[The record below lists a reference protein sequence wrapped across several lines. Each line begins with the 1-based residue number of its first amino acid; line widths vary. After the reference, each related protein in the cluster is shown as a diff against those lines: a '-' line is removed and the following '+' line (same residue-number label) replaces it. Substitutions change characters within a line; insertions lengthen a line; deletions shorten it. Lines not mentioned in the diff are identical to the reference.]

1 MATVEI
7 PFLLGAAF
15 KNQTVR
21 GTATTMPTIGSGS
34 GGTGA
39 INNTT
44 DGAVAGDPDSGAG
57 GSGITLG
64 LSKAITEK
72 APQAGSFSRDFG
84 NFVAREVA
92 SFQMVLPLKGNGST
106 AGSPPVAAN
115 MTPDLGI
122 IALLRAAG
130 FVGGANAATWRY
142 APTAT
147 LLATAAIYNGNTAAA
162 NGLRAIIRDVE
173 STGLTLDF
181 TPGEIGKATFDL
193 AGVVDSID
201 ETGTW
206 TATPFAYG
214 NQATLSAPP
223 VRSAAFTWGPGTPD
237 TRAVG
242 FSQLSIAIDNQA
254 EDVKSS
260 NSASGVI
267 KRQTNRVITC
277 SAIID
282 AAAAEILFETNQLAV
297 SAIGS
302 ATQLTFQIGT
312 TASNGSIVNAY
323 RIVVPSPELVTLEK
337 VDPLG
342 ASEAWSC
349 EWIARSST
357 ANTELFLDF
366 L

>member
-15 KNQTVR
+15 KNQSVR
-21 GTATTMPTIGSGS
+21 GTATTMATIGAGAGAGS
-34 GGTGA
+34 A

-64 LSKAITEK
+64 LSKSFTEK
-72 APQAGSFSRDFG
+72 SPQAGSFTRDFG
-84 NFVAREVA
+84 NFVSRDVA
-92 SFQMVLPLKGNGST
+92 SFQMVIPLKGNGST

-130 FVGGANAATWRY
+130 LVGGANAATWRFS
-142 APTAT
+142 PTST
-147 LLATAAIYNGNTAAA
+147 NLATAAVYNGNTAAL
-162 NGLRAIIRDVE
+162 NGLRAIIRDCE
-173 STGLTLDF
+173 ATGFSLDF
-181 TPGEIGKATFDL
+181 TPGEVGKATFDL
-193 AGVVDSID
+193 AGVVDSVD
-201 ETGTW
+201 ELGTW

-223 VRSAAFTWGPGTPD
+223 VRSAAFTWGPTSPD
-237 TRAVG
+237 ARAVG

-254 EDVKSS
+254 QDVKSS

-277 SAIID
+277 KAVID
-282 AAAAEILFETNQLAV
+282 AAAAEILFEANQLALSSIA
-297 SAIGS
+297 SALP
-302 ATQLTFQIGT
+302 LTFLIGAVAT
-312 TASNGSIVNAY
+312 NGSVVNGY
-323 RIVVPSPELVTLEK
+323 RITIPTPELTVLEK

-342 ASEAWSC
+342 ASEAWSV
-349 EWIARSST
+349 EFIARSST
-357 ANTELFLDF
+357 ANSEFFLDF
-366 L
+366 V